1 MGRVDKGINCSVDSC
16 GNQAERS
23 MSGIKAGMAP
33 DLGLG
38 GSKRVYLCKDH
49 YKEFKKK
56 TKKDKQLE
64 RWRYQG

>member
-1 MGRVDKGINCSVDSC
+1 LGRVDKGAKCSVSGC
-16 GNQAERS
+16 GKEAVRS
-23 MSGIKAGMAP
+23 ISSEKVKAA
-33 DLGLG
+33 GLRV
-38 GSKRVYLCKDH
+38 GSEKRAYLCKDH

>member
-1 MGRVDKGINCSVDSC
+1 LGRVEKGAKCSVSGC
-16 GNQAERS
+16 GKEAVRSISAEKV
-23 MSGIKAGMAP
+23 KAA
-33 DLGLG
+33 GLKV
-38 GSKRVYLCKDH
+38 GSEKRAYLCKDH